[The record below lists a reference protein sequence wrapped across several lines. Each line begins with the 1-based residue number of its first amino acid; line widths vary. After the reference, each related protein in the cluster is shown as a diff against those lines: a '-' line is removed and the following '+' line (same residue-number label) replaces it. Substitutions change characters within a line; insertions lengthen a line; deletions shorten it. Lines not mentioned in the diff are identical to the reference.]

1 MTRHSKNNTALGFF
15 TNAER
20 SKLTYGTQSQRL
32 GRDSMRPID
41 SCVLCLQTARNP
53 VCCVKGHLYCKECVV
68 ENIITQ
74 KKEIER
80 EEKAVLI
87 HNQTVETE
95 EERKARLEH
104 ERKVQEFIS
113 QETQVKSTLETGKKE
128 RELKSFWIP
137 QLQPEANP
145 ELAKV
150 SKSTPQCVA
159 GKAAHNLSLK
169 KLITVKF
176 TEKGEGDEMQKI
188 CPVCVKSVKLGME
201 MSGNQALK

>member
-20 SKLTYGTQSQRL
+20 SKLKYGTQSQRL

-41 SCVLCLQTARNP
+41 SCILCLQTARNP

-80 EEKAVLI
+80 EGKAVTL

-95 EERKARLEH
+95 EERKARVEH

-128 RELKSFWIP
+128 RELKAFWIP

-159 GKAAHNLSLK
+159 GKEPHNLSLK
-169 KLITVKF
+169 KVITVKF
-176 TEKGEGDEMQKI
+176 TERGEGEDMHKI
-188 CPVCVKSVKLGME
+188 CPVCVKSVILGME
-201 MSGNQALK
+201 MSGK